1 LDDFVVGFAVG
12 LFGILV
18 DVDERE
24 ESVKAEEDENGV
36 RIVVGHH
43 SRNDRWNQRR
53 SSQRQPM
60 RHVGNHGFA
69 RGNDL
74 RRVRPNRGNEGSS
87 VNRHVKAHNHFGR
100 EHFLE
105 VHRSRKGQIEG
116 RENGDGKEEQSPF
129 PEVILDPNESDNNE
143 EKLHQI
149 NVERTVF
156 S

>member
-1 LDDFVVGFAVG
+1 MIIIIIKKRFGIGQKGFLIISITVIRSVETLDDFVVGFAVG
-12 LFGILV
+12 LFGVFV

-43 SRNDRWNQRR
+43 SRNNRWNQRR
-53 SSQRQPM
+53 SGQRQPM
-60 RHVGNHGFA
+60 RHVGNHRFA

-100 EHFLE
+100 KHFLE

-116 RENGDGKEEQSPF
+116 
-129 PEVILDPNESDNNE
+129 
-143 EKLHQI
+143 
-149 NVERTVF
+149 
-156 S
+156 